1 MTGDPLPDAHHIARY
16 CSSWMVE
23 DGLPTWR
30 AFAPNEE
37 GGAIS
42 VNWLDFFAAPD
53 LRSTVGMMRVT
64 FGARYTLRRNGRF
77 AVLNVGRAKP
87 ATLRLSPIQIEHAPT
102 DDNPAHAEVIGVPLE
117 PIDVARALR
126 RLVTER
132 DIFEAVAPF

>member
-16 CSSWMVE
+16 CSPRMVE

-42 VNWLDFFAAPD
+42 VNWLEFFAAPD
-53 LRSTVGMMRVT
+53 LRSAVDLMRVT
-64 FGARYTLRRNGRF
+64 FGATYTLRRNGRF
-77 AVLNVGRAKP
+77 AVLNVGRAKL
-87 ATLRLSPIQIEHAPT
+87 AALRLSPIRIEHAPT

-117 PIDVARALR
+117 PIDVARTLR
-126 RLVTER
+126 QLVAER
-132 DIFEAVAPF
+132 DVFEAVTPS